1 MYVCTYSMLSYVC
14 FIAIEVSVKPASSS
28 QITTKKVTLNL
39 TGPIPAAESVESM
52 SNSGCKTVNVCT
64 YIRYVYYTHIII

>member
-1 MYVCTYSMLSYVC
+1 M
-14 FIAIEVSVKPASSS
+14 KPASSS

-52 SNSGCKTVNVCT
+52 SNSGRKTVNVCT
-64 YIRYVYYTHIII
+64 YIQYSSILT